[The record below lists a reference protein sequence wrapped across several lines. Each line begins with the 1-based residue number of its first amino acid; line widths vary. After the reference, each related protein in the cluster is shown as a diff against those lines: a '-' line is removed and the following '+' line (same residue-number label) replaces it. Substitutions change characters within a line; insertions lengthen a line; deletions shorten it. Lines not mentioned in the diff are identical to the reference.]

1 MPQLTGFSSVTV
13 NVADLIATV
22 ATNRAKHRAV
32 FERAVEVF
40 RERAIAECNALADRI
55 GRNDIPRHLSLSLP
69 VPEVHTDD
77 YDRILRMLK
86 MHTEP
91 TIELTEEAAMHL
103 VDDQWGWSKSFASN
117 TSSYLVQ

>member
-13 NVADLIATV
+13 NVADL
-22 ATNRAKHRAV
+22 
-32 FERAVEVF
+32 
-40 RERAIAECNALADRI
+40 
-55 GRNDIPRHLSLSLP
+55 IPRHLSLSLP